1 MTTRTQTILVLILA
15 AILGVTAAAAVHS
28 HFHPAMPWDAFNKQA
43 DAIGLQNALTGCE
56 RKGDGWVC
64 LTYEADF
71 KTECTQDACAP
82 ITESE

>member
-1 MTTRTQTILVLILA
+1 MTTRTQTILVLITA
-15 AILGVTAAAAVHS
+15 AVLGVTVAAVHN

-82 ITESE
+82 LTEIE